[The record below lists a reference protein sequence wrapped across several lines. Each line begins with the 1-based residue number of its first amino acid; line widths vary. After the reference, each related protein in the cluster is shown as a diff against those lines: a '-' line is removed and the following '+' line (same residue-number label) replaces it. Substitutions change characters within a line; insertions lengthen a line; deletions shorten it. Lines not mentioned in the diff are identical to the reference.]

1 MNIYQKLGVIQNELD
16 VPKTKYNEFG
26 KYSYRTVE
34 MILEQ
39 LKPLLQKQECV
50 LRFNDELIIT
60 AESTYVK
67 STVILLETFHVKETD
82 NEEGTYIPYIQAF
95 GFAREPKEQKGMNAS
110 QITSSATSF
119 ARKNALTAL
128 FLLDDSEEDDSFN
141 VGSEDEF
148 QKLIIKLNKA
158 QNELSK
164 LGVDFREDEKTKAW
178 IESRTGLKTQD
189 LGTIAKSVKDIAK
202 CRVLLNA
209 YDVLIQGKKL
219 NEKDK

>member
-1 MNIYQKLGVIQNELD
+1 MNIFQKLGVIQNELD

-67 STVILLETFHVKETD
+67 STVILSD
-82 NEEGTYIPYIQAF
+82 EGTGEDKPIAQQVVHAF

-128 FLLDDSEEDDSFN
+128 FLLDDSEEEDSFN

-148 QKLIIKLNKA
+148 QELIIKLNKA